1 MSTNYWPSE
10 SWSTSEASLTCTIST
25 SRLLAYLFSDA
36 RGGFAGLC
44 GFCSWVPLKAMEE
57 LQVASAA
64 EGLRSIPVLLE
75 HCRDDEVITV
85 GNGQHLQGWLQSLG
99 FGVQW
104 HEYADGGHWVN
115 EPQGVDDLVGFL
127 RAIMARL
134 PGDGE
139 KE

>member
-1 MSTNYWPSE
+1 
-10 SWSTSEASLTCTIST
+10 
-25 SRLLAYLFSDA
+25 
-36 RGGFAGLC
+36 
-44 GFCSWVPLKAMEE
+44 MEE
-57 LQVASAA
+57 MLPSQLQVASAA
-64 EGLRSIPVLLE
+64 ERLRSIPVLLE

-99 FGVQW
+99 FNVQW
-104 HEYADGGHWVN
+104 REYADGGHWVN

-134 PGDGE
+134 PEDGE